1 MKHRRTDAVQT
12 RRDATA
18 SAAVGVPT
26 ARGSSG
32 PDRQRAP
39 AARAA
44 VERGLHPE
52 AEAAVR
58 RASLRLGAALTAAR
72 NADQVTSPLGA
83 LYALSMLRAGAGT
96 TTAKELDTVLGLT
109 DEHHAAMNALLASVQ
124 QFDGDPG
131 AVDEDDPPRTPLL
144 HLAGAV
150 FVPAG
155 GTTGEAF
162 LEVLARQYGAGVHPV
177 DFADPS
183 TAARVDDWVSAETGG
198 RITKAPLQPGP
209 ATTLSLL
216 TAVYFAAAW
225 DEPFDAVATGDRPF
239 TLSGGPTVDVPTMHS
254 SPTVRYARGKGW
266 SGIDLP
272 YGEGFFL
279 RLVLPAEGSAPAWD
293 EQQLAGIADVLDAA
307 APVPVD
313 LALPTWSHG
322 STQDLMGVLGALGLA
337 ETVGP
342 GADFRAI
349 QPGTTL
355 SGGAQTADITV
366 AEKGTIAAAVTQ
378 FAMVTSAP
386 VPPELSIAFDRPFGY
401 QVVHEE
407 TGLPVIMG
415 TVADP
420 RAARRPAGRAGS

>member
-1 MKHRRTDAVQT
+1 
-12 RRDATA
+12 
-18 SAAVGVPT
+18 
-26 ARGSSG
+26 
-32 PDRQRAP
+32 
-39 AARAA
+39 
-44 VERGLHPE
+44 
-52 AEAAVR
+52 
-58 RASLRLGAALTAAR
+58 
-72 NADQVTSPLGA
+72 
-83 LYALSMLRAGAGT
+83 
-96 TTAKELDTVLGLT
+96 
-109 DEHHAAMNALLASVQ
+109 
-124 QFDGDPG
+124 
-131 AVDEDDPPRTPLL
+131 
-144 HLAGAV
+144 
-150 FVPAG
+150 
-155 GTTGEAF
+155 
-162 LEVLARQYGAGVHPV
+162 
-177 DFADPS
+177 
-183 TAARVDDWVSAETGG
+183 
-198 RITKAPLQPGP
+198 
-209 ATTLSLL
+209 
-216 TAVYFAAAW
+216 VYFAAAW
-225 DEPFDAVATGDRPF
+225 DEPFDAVATGARPF
-239 TLSGGPTVDVPTMHS
+239 TLSGGPTVDVPTMHA

-293 EQQLAGIADVLDAA
+293 EQQLAGIADALDAA

-313 LALPTWSHG
+313 LALPTWNHG
-322 STQDLMGVLGALGLA
+322 STRDLMGVLAALGLA

-342 GADFRAI
+342 GADFSAI

-420 RAARRPAGRAGS
+420 RAARPPAGRAGS